1 MLIFVHALTCV
12 SESEMLKTA
21 PQSQLLVRV
30 DLIYCLSFPNLVWNQ
45 LINIWI
51 TWGNHANHMGSNWL
65 HVLQTPRHST
75 TPYNSNQPDFIW
87 QIKMS
92 VITFQTHHE
101 GLHKFKMSQ
110 PSLCNWIANQPEM
123 EFVLLSTNNDIYI
136 YTFSVALSSLT
147 AIQSCSNL
155 AHLL

>member
-12 SESEMLKTA
+12 YESEMLKTA

-92 VITFQTHHE
+92 VIAFQTHHE
-101 GLHKFKMSQ
+101 GLHWQTNSRWVSHRFVIELLINLRWN
-110 PSLCNWIANQPEM
+110 LCFCQLTM
-123 EFVLLSTNNDIYI
+123 IYK
-136 YTFSVALSSLT
+136 YTRSV
-147 AIQSCSNL
+147 
-155 AHLL
+155 